1 MEEIPT
7 FAYHPDPRASE
18 SLEESDASCDAC
30 GRARGLVYSGAVYA
44 VHPKLQIC
52 PWCIADGTA
61 AAKFDAAFSDTAPW
75 VPEGLPQDVVE
86 EIEQRTPGFESWQGA
101 HWLFHCNDGAAFI
114 SRVGGKELSTHPDA
128 LEMIRQECADSGWD
142 AEQTDAYLDAMHAD
156 GEVTGYLFRCIQ
168 CGAHLAYS
176 DFS

>member
-1 MEEIPT
+1 MDEIPA
-7 FAYHPDPRASE
+7 FAYHSDPVATE

-30 GRARGLVYSGAVYA
+30 GRARGLVYAGAVYA
-44 VHPKLQIC
+44 VQSELRIC

-61 AAKFDAAFSDTAPW
+61 AAKFGATFSDTAPW
-75 VPEGLPQDVVE
+75 VPEGLPQAVVE

-142 AEQTDAYLDAMHAD
+142 AEQTEAYLDAMHAD